1 MNKKGFTLV
10 ELLCTITIMGFIA
23 TAASINIMNI
33 FEEKEKASTNNK
45 NNIINEAACLY
56 LELNDNKVFKEN
68 CKLNNCSITTNELIA
83 RGLLKE
89 SDVDKPEVINIT
101 YQNNE
106 KTCQIKD

>member
-23 TAASINIMNI
+23 TMVSVNIVNI
-33 FEEKEKASTNNK
+33 FEEKEKASEISK
-45 NNIINEAACLY
+45 NSIISEAACLY
-56 LELNDNKVFKEN
+56 VDLDENKSLKEN
-68 CKLNNCSITTNELIA
+68 CKASSCNITTEQLIK

-89 SDVDKPEVINIT
+89 SDVEKLEVINIT

-106 KTCQIKD
+106 KICQIKE